1 MDDDVRIGGSAFVT
15 ARRRELLKR
24 LLGEVRARR
33 RRRQLARAAAAG
45 VVVLLVGFGVV
56 RSLAPVEPAPV
67 APPVEA
73 AVPAW
78 REVHDDPT
86 VLARCAVAP
95 VVRPQWFVDDGE
107 LQALLRA
114 DDRPAG
120 VVRSG
125 AHVFV
130 AAAAVD
136 SWPAVGP

>member
-56 RSLAPVEPAPV
+56 RSLAPV
-67 APPVEA
+67 
-73 AVPAW
+73 
-78 REVHDDPT
+78 
-86 VLARCAVAP
+86 
-95 VVRPQWFVDDGE
+95 VRPQWFVDDGE

-125 AHVFV
+125 AHVVV